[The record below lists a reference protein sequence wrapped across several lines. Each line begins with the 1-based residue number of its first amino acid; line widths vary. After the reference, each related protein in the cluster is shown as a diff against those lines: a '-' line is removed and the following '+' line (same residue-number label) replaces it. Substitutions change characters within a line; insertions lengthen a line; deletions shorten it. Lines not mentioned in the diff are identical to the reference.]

1 MISMID
7 AFVLDGKKAS
17 KTSTL
22 KTSKRIW
29 ADVTDP
35 SKADLEALARSFP
48 IHTLTLEDVS
58 KTGNRVKLE
67 QFPEYVFVIT
77 YGIESGKKGPL
88 GFQMNFILGKGF
100 LLTVHK
106 EKIPSFDSLK
116 SDMKRLHTILSKGPD
131 MLMHHLMDAETD
143 FYFPVLDEI
152 EDQIDEL
159 EEEVYRNI
167 DHKVLG
173 RLFRLKRELL
183 GIRKR
188 TAPQREVVLMLSQKS
203 FPFVSDSASAYYRDI
218 YDHIIRINESID
230 DYREIL
236 SNTLEV
242 HLSLVSNRMNEVMK
256 ALTIVATI
264 MLPLTVLTG
273 IYGMNLNIPES
284 HFDDMYYIVLFIM
297 LIIAVLMMLYFR
309 RKRWIG

>member
-1 MISMID
+1 MID
-7 AFVLDGKKAS
+7 AFVLDGGL
-17 KTSTL
+17 KTTKNL

-29 ADVTDP
+29 IDVTDP
-35 SKADLEALARSFP
+35 TKSDLEKIGRTFS
-48 IHTLTLEDVS
+48 IHQLTLEDVS
-58 KTGNRVKLE
+58 KTGNRVKIE
-67 QFPEYVFVIT
+67 QFKEYLFIIT
-77 YGIESGKKGPL
+77 YGMESGKKEPI
-88 GFQMNFILGKGF
+88 GFQTNFILGKNF

-106 EKIPSFDSLK
+106 GEIQSYESLK
-116 SDMKRLHTILSKGPD
+116 NDRNLMHSLLSKGPD
-131 MLMHHLMDAETD
+131 FLMHHLMDMETD

-167 DHKVLG
+167 DHRVLG
-173 RLFRLKRELL
+173 RLFRLKRQLL

-188 TAPQREVVLMLSQKS
+188 VSPQKEVVLMLTQKS
-203 FPFVSDSASAYYRDI
+203 FPFISGEASAYYRDI

-284 HFDDMYYIVLFIM
+284 HFDDMYYIVLFLM
-297 LIIAVLMMLYFR
+297 AIIAVAMAFYFR
-309 RKRWIG
+309 RKRWI

>member
-1 MISMID
+1 MID
-7 AFVLDGKKAS
+7 AFVLEKGVKR
-17 KTSTL
+17 TNNL
-22 KTSKRIW
+22 KTNRRIW

-35 SKADLEALARSFP
+35 TKSDLEKLAQSF
-48 IHTLTLEDVS
+48 HLHHLTLEDCS

-67 QFPEYVFVIT
+67 QFNEYLFIIT
-77 YGIESGKKGPL
+77 YGLESSKKGPL
-88 GFQMNFILGKGF
+88 AFQMNFVLGKNF

-106 EKIPSFDSLK
+106 EKVSSFDSLK
-116 SDMKRLHTILSKGPD
+116 SDSRRLHSLLSRGPD
-131 MLMHHLMDAETD
+131 LLMHHLMDIEID

-167 DHKVLG
+167 DQKVLG
-173 RLFRLKRELL
+173 RMFRLKRQLL
-183 GIRKR
+183 TIRKR
-188 TAPQREVVLMLSQKS
+188 VGPQKEIVLMLTQKS
-203 FPFVSDSASAYYRDI
+203 FPFISDHASAYYRDI

-242 HLSLVSNRMNEVMK
+242 HLSMVSNRMNEVMK
-256 ALTIVATI
+256 ALTIVATV
-264 MLPLTVLTG
+264 MLPLSVLTG

-284 HFDDMYYIVLFIM
+284 HIDFMYYVVLSLM
-297 LIIAVLMMLYFR
+297 VIIAAIMILYFR
-309 RKRWIG
+309 RKRWI

>member
-1 MISMID
+1 MIE
-7 AFVLDGKKAS
+7 AFVLDKGIKPAKS
-17 KTSTL
+17 LSTSR
-22 KTSKRIW
+22 RIW
-29 ADVTDP
+29 VDVTDP
-35 SKADLEALARSFP
+35 SKQNLGSLAKSFRL
-48 IHTLTLEDVS
+48 HSLTLEDVS

-67 QFPEYVFVIT
+67 QFQEYIFIIT
-77 YGIESGKKGPL
+77 YGLHSGKKSPIA
-88 GFQMNFILGKGF
+88 FQMNFVLGKNF
-100 LLTVHK
+100 LLTIHK

-116 SDMKRLHTILSKGPD
+116 SDRPRLQSLLSKGPD
-131 MLMHHLMDAETD
+131 FLLHHLMDAEVD

-173 RLFRLKRELL
+173 RLFRLKREMM

-188 TAPQREVVLMLSQKS
+188 VGPQKEVVLMLTQKS
-203 FPFVSDSASAYYRDI
+203 FPFISDSASAYFRDI
-218 YDHIIRINESID
+218 YDHTIRINESID

-242 HLSLVSNRMNEVMK
+242 HLSMVSNRMNEVMK

-284 HFDDMYYIVLFIM
+284 HFDIMYYIVLSLM
-297 LIIAVLMMLYFR
+297 AVIAIGMTFYFK
-309 RKRWIG
+309 RKRWI

>member
-1 MISMID
+1 MIE
-7 AFVLDGKKAS
+7 AFILEKGVKR
-17 KTSTL
+17 TSNL

-29 ADVTDP
+29 VDVTDP
-35 SKADLEALARSFP
+35 TKSDLEKLAQSFP
-48 IHTLTLEDVS
+48 LHHLTLEDCS

-67 QFPEYVFVIT
+67 QFEEYIFIIT
-77 YGIESGKKGPL
+77 YGLESSKKDTL
-88 GFQMNFILGKGF
+88 AFQMNFVLGKNF

-106 EKIPSFDSLK
+106 EKISSFDSLK
-116 SDMKRLHTILSKGPD
+116 SDGKRLQNFISRGPD
-131 MLMHHLMDAETD
+131 LLMHHLMDMEID

-167 DHKVLG
+167 DQKVLG
-173 RLFRLKRELL
+173 RMFRLKRQLL
-183 GIRKR
+183 TIRKR
-188 TAPQREVVLMLSQKS
+188 VGPQKEIVLMLTQKS
-203 FPFVSDSASAYYRDI
+203 FPFISEESSAYYRDI

-242 HLSLVSNRMNEVMK
+242 HLSMVSNRMNEVMK
-256 ALTIVATI
+256 ALTIVATV

-284 HFDDMYYIVLFIM
+284 HIDFMYYVVLSLM
-297 LIIAVLMMLYFR
+297 VIIAAIMIFYFR
-309 RKRWIG
+309 RKRWI

>member
-1 MISMID
+1 MVSMIE

-17 KTSTL
+17 KTSIL
-22 KTSKRIW
+22 KTNKRIW

-35 SKADLEALARSFP
+35 SKADLETLSRSFP
-48 IHTLTLEDVS
+48 LHHLTLEDCS

-67 QFPEYVFVIT
+67 QFPEYLFIIT

-88 GFQMNFILGKGF
+88 GFQMNFVLGKNF

-116 SDMKRLHTILSKGPD
+116 SDPKRLHAILSKDPD
-131 MLMHHLMDAETD
+131 LLMHHLMDVETD

-203 FPFVSDSASAYYRDI
+203 FPFISDSASAYYRDI

-242 HLSLVSNRMNEVMK
+242 HLSMISNRMNEVMK

-264 MLPLTVLTG
+264 MMPLTVLTG

-284 HFDDMYYIVLFIM
+284 HFDYMYYLVLFLMGVISFIM
-297 LIIAVLMMLYFR
+297 LIYFR
-309 RKRWIG
+309 RKRWV

>member
-1 MISMID
+1 MIE
-7 AFVLDGKKAS
+7 AFVLDGKKVS
-17 KTSTL
+17 KTPSF
-22 KTSKRIW
+22 KTSKPIW
-29 ADVTDP
+29 VDVTDP
-35 SKADLEALARSFP
+35 AKSDLEKLGQSFP
-48 IHTLTLEDVS
+48 IHHLTLEDCS

-67 QFPEYVFVIT
+67 QFNEYIFIIT
-77 YGIESGKKGPL
+77 YGLESGKKGPL
-88 GFQMNFILGKGF
+88 AFQMNFVLGKNF
-100 LLTVHK
+100 LVTVHK

-116 SDMKRLHTILSKGPD
+116 SDSKRLQGLLSKGPD
-131 MLMHHLMDAETD
+131 FLMHHLMDMEVD

-152 EDQIDEL
+152 EDEIDEL
-159 EEEVYRNI
+159 EEDVYRNI

-173 RLFRLKRELL
+173 RLFRLKRQLL
-183 GIRKR
+183 TIRKR
-188 TAPQREVVLMLSQKS
+188 TGPQKEVVLMLTQKS
-203 FPFVSDSASAYYRDI
+203 FPFISEHASAYYRDI

-284 HFDDMYYIVLFIM
+284 HFDAMYYIVLFIM
-297 LIIAVLMMLYFR
+297 AIIAVTMVLYFK
-309 RKRWIG
+309 RKRWI

>member
-1 MISMID
+1 MIE
-7 AFVLDGKKAS
+7 AFILEKGVKR
-17 KTSTL
+17 TSNL

-29 ADVTDP
+29 VDVTDP
-35 SKADLEALARSFP
+35 TKSDLEKLAQSFP
-48 IHTLTLEDVS
+48 LHHLTLEDCS

-67 QFPEYVFVIT
+67 QFEEYIFIIT
-77 YGIESGKKGPL
+77 YGLESSKKDTL
-88 GFQMNFILGKGF
+88 AFQMNFVLGKNF

-106 EKIPSFDSLK
+106 EKISSFDSLK
-116 SDMKRLHTILSKGPD
+116 SDGKRLQNFISRGPD
-131 MLMHHLMDAETD
+131 LLMHHLMDMEID

-167 DHKVLG
+167 DQKVLG
-173 RLFRLKRELL
+173 RMFRLKRQLL
-183 GIRKR
+183 TIRKR
-188 TAPQREVVLMLSQKS
+188 VGPQKEIVLMLTQKS
-203 FPFVSDSASAYYRDI
+203 FPFISEHASAYYRDI

-242 HLSLVSNRMNEVMK
+242 HLSMVSNRMNEVMK
-256 ALTIVATI
+256 ALTIVATV

-273 IYGMNLNIPES
+273 IYGMNLNIPKS
-284 HFDDMYYIVLFIM
+284 HIDFMYYIVLSFM
-297 LIIAVLMMLYFR
+297 VIIAAIMILYFR
-309 RKRWIG
+309 RKRWI

>member
-1 MISMID
+1 MIE
-7 AFVLDGKKAS
+7 AFVLDKGVKR
-17 KTSTL
+17 TNNL
-22 KTSKRIW
+22 KTNKRIW
-29 ADVTDP
+29 VDVTDP
-35 SKADLEALARSFP
+35 TKPDLDNLAKNFP
-48 IHTLTLEDVS
+48 LHHLTLEDCS

-67 QFPEYVFVIT
+67 QFNEYIFIIT
-77 YGIESGKKGPL
+77 YGLESGKKGPTA
-88 GFQMNFILGKGF
+88 FQMNFIIGKNF

-116 SDMKRLHTILSKGPD
+116 SDGKRLHYLLSRGPD
-131 MLMHHLMDAETD
+131 LLMHRLIDMETD

-159 EEEVYRNI
+159 EEEVYRNV
-167 DHKVLG
+167 DKKVLG

-183 GIRKR
+183 GIKKR
-188 TAPQREVVLMLSQKS
+188 TAPQKEVVLLLSQKD
-203 FPFVSDSASAYYRDI
+203 FPFISEHASAYYRDI

-242 HLSLVSNRMNEVMK
+242 HLSMISNRMNEVMK
-256 ALTIVATI
+256 ALTIVATV

-284 HFDDMYYIVLFIM
+284 HIDFMYYVVLSLMI
-297 LIIAVLMMLYFR
+297 IIAFIMMLYFR
-309 RKRWIG
+309 RKHWI

>member
-1 MISMID
+1 MID
-7 AFVLDGKKAS
+7 AFILEKEIKPA
-17 KTSTL
+17 KILATR
-22 KTSKRIW
+22 KRIW

-35 SKADLEALARSFP
+35 TKSDLEKLSRAFP
-48 IHTLTLEDVS
+48 LHHLTLEDCS

-67 QFPEYVFVIT
+67 QFPEYIFIVA
-77 YGIESGKKGPL
+77 YGLESGKKGPAA
-88 GFQMNFILGKGF
+88 FQMNFILGKNF

-106 EKIPSFDSLK
+106 EKIPSFDSMK
-116 SDMKRLHTILSKGPD
+116 SDKIRLRSLLSKGPD
-131 MLMHHLMDAETD
+131 FLLHHLMDSEVD
-143 FYFPVLDEI
+143 LYFPVLDEI

-167 DHKVLG
+167 DHRVLG

-183 GIRKR
+183 GIKKR
-188 TAPQREVVLMLSQKS
+188 IAPQKEVVLLLSQKN
-203 FPFVSDSASAYYRDI
+203 FPFVSDSSSAYYRDI

-242 HLSLVSNRMNEVMK
+242 HLSMISNRMNEVMK

-264 MLPLTVLTG
+264 MMPLTVLTG
-273 IYGMNLNIPES
+273 IYGMNLAIPES
-284 HFDDMYYIVLFIM
+284 HFDFMYYIVLFLMGVITFVM
-297 LIIAVLMMLYFR
+297 IIYFR
-309 RKRWIG
+309 KKRWI